1 MTAKAEEYPMSSDEE
16 FNDEYP
22 HCRIVKEKQIPT
34 EIAHRRVERFM
45 KKHLKNETLANK
57 TFEPKIMIMRKFK
70 DSFKNDESAIV
81 PIDVNDWIN
90 RPITAKPFKPSMY
103 KNSMFEE
110 MKQLKNDSMYQSEEW
125 QYENSMDEDAQNLL
139 NSENILQIISAIKSK
154 YMDED

>member
-57 TFEPKIMIMRKFK
+57 TFEPKIMI
-70 DSFKNDESAIV
+70 
-81 PIDVNDWIN
+81 
-90 RPITAKPFKPSMY
+90 
-103 KNSMFEE
+103 NSMFEE